1 MLFRKNYLV
10 IFSEYFKRWYNNKN
24 FYSTKKPFAKK
35 ANINS
40 DKVIIKKG
48 NKIIT
53 EGSKLSKTFSKHVNI
68 MESTSENKSRL
79 MLLTII
85 KFLILIKEQNYKSFL
100 GHSSVGHSKW
110 NSLIQHYPCGNE
122 ICLATPHKILTL
134 KRRNQ
139 KGYRHW
145 LDSTYVMVCY
155 FFVITA
161 NE

>member
-1 MLFRKNYLV
+1 M
-10 IFSEYFKRWYNNKN
+10 
-24 FYSTKKPFAKK
+24 KPFAKK

-100 GHSSVGHSKW
+100 GHSSVGHSK
-110 NSLIQHYPCGNE
+110 
-122 ICLATPHKILTL
+122 
-134 KRRNQ
+134 
-139 KGYRHW
+139 
-145 LDSTYVMVCY
+145 
-155 FFVITA
+155 
-161 NE
+161 